1 MVMGAGGLSR
11 RCQTRAARTLTSVE
25 LCRIV
30 NSVFDA
36 DQRNA
41 GFGWGLLGVCDSL
54 RGGTPMSDLHT
65 LLVIF
70 IGLAATFA
78 VWLGTMG
85 LSFLLH

>member
-1 MVMGAGGLSR
+1 
-11 RCQTRAARTLTSVE
+11 
-25 LCRIV
+25 
-30 NSVFDA
+30 
-36 DQRNA
+36 
-41 GFGWGLLGVCDSL
+41 
-54 RGGTPMSDLHT
+54 MSDLHT